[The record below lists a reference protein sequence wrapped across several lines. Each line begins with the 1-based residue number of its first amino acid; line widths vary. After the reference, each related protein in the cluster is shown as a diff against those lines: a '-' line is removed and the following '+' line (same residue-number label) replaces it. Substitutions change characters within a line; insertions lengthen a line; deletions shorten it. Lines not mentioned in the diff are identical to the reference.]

1 MEHGGLAP
9 PYHVTHVA
17 RSTQY
22 FLYRT
27 APPHCRMIVQVA
39 LQNTHKE
46 QSFSQFLSEKLDRM
60 QNTHWQSGGE
70 EGSQPE
76 PEVDLGDQ
84 GETGT
89 RPSEGEAGTRPSEGE
104 AGTRPPH
111 EGEAGTRPLSR
122 CDGTMPLTRC
132 DRSMAPHT
140 GKEHTVREIP
150 KLTRHIK
157 LKEKME

>member
-1 MEHGGLAP
+1 
-9 PYHVTHVA
+9 
-17 RSTQY
+17 
-22 FLYRT
+22 
-27 APPHCRMIVQVA
+27 MIVQVA

-104 AGTRPPH
+104 AGTRP
-111 EGEAGTRPLSR
+111 
-122 CDGTMPLTRC
+122 LTRVRRGHALSAGVMGPC
-132 DRSMAPHT
+132 PLLGVT
-140 GKEHTVREIP
+140 GAWPLIQ
-150 KLTRHIK
+150 
-157 LKEKME
+157 EKNTQ